1 MNTVAAVAIVAAEK
15 NLTEDTVRPGL
26 LGLFFFVALFVAT
39 YFLWRSMNK
48 QLKRVDAH
56 FEAEAEA
63 GELDPDGTRPAHD
76 VSAQEQ
82 IAIDQAALGRVG
94 REQQAHPEVPPAS
107 ANGVDGK
114 H

>member
-1 MNTVAAVAIVAAEK
+1 MNAVASAALVAAEK
-15 NLTEDTVRPGL
+15 NLTEETVRPGL

-56 FEAEAEA
+56 FEAE
-63 GELDPDGTRPAHD
+63 GEGPDADGARPSHEL
-76 VSAQEQ
+76 SAQEQ
-82 IAIDQAALGRVG
+82 IAIDQAALGRAG
-94 REQQAHPEVPPAS
+94 RQNPPQSGSVPPTDAE
-107 ANGVDGK
+107 GVDGQ